1 MNVLSERRYNY
12 PFGDVEMLA
21 VRKYHLPRID
31 SFIPVPTNVR
41 ICVLFQSGKRRVAGE
56 R

>member
-21 VRKYHLPRID
+21 VRKYLLPRID
-31 SFIPVPTNVR
+31 SFIPVPM
-41 ICVLFQSGKRRVAGE
+41 SGFVYYSKVE
-56 R
+56 S